1 MKKATAFLTLP
12 ALFFFLSAD
21 TAAGH
26 AVRFAPLLNPSGTG
40 RLQAPPQSANSP
52 RWQSR
57 EEYDAFMAMTQ
68 QGKRPELQIALAEA
82 FLQKFP
88 RSDFRSGAY
97 LTEMQCYYQLG
108 KIDSAVDAANNALRL
123 DRNNLDA
130 LTFLSYVFPFT
141 FHEDYPT
148 ARSNLTHADNDAH
161 HGLDVLRSLEKPA
174 NVSPEQ
180 FLIYVKTKRV
190 IFNGTVGFVA
200 LQRHDCPSAIS
211 ALQAAVADDPANVL
225 AFYRLGLAYLYSTPA
240 DYDHGIWYVARAVG
254 LARAAKNPAGDDV
267 LRYLRKVFVQS
278 VGSDAAVEDTITHS
292 LASVNP
298 PDISERPVAPR
309 GGMGPGQNGTASA
322 AHNPNPSGP
331 SATGQAGKATVYRVY
346 APIYPTWLAP
356 SDNGSEDQAP
366 PPPAPMPDDQ
376 IAAQLN
382 YLATEMSRA
391 GQEQAWQYASA
402 SVPPEPPEPE
412 PAPPPTVLVYKDGHQ
427 EEVQNYAIV
436 GEYLVW
442 FSGQL
447 SKKIPLADLDLPAT
461 RKVNEGRGTAFA
473 VPGAP

>member
-1 MKKATAFLTLP
+1 
-12 ALFFFLSAD
+12 
-21 TAAGH
+21 
-26 AVRFAPLLNPSGTG
+26 
-40 RLQAPPQSANSP
+40 
-52 RWQSR
+52 
-57 EEYDAFMAMTQ
+57 MAMTQ
-68 QGKRPELQIALAEA
+68 SGKRPELQIALAEA

-88 RSDFRSGAY
+88 RSNFRSGAY
-97 LTEMQCYYQLG
+97 LTEMRCYFQLN
-108 KIDSAVDAANNALRL
+108 KIDSSVDAASKALRF
-123 DRNNLDA
+123 DRNNLEA

-161 HGLDVLRSLEKPA
+161 HGLDVLQSLEKPA
-174 NVSPEQ
+174 SVSPEQ
-180 FLIYVKTKRV
+180 FLIYVKTKRA

-200 LQRHDCPSAIS
+200 LQRHDYPSAIS

-225 AFYRLGLAYLYSTPA
+225 AFYRLGLAYFFSTPA
-240 DYDHGIWYVARAVG
+240 DYNHGIWYVARAVG
-254 LARAAKNPAGDDV
+254 LARASKNPAGEDI
-267 LRYLRKVFVQS
+267 LSYLRKVFVQT

-309 GGMGPGQNGTASA
+309 GGMGPGQNGPPSAS
-322 AHNPNPSGP
+322 HKPNPSGP
-331 SATGQAGKATVYRVY
+331 SATGQTGNETVYRVY

-356 SDNGSEDQAP
+356 SDNESEDQAP
-366 PPPAPMPDDQ
+366 PPPAPMPDNQ
-376 IAAQLN
+376 FTAQP
-382 YLATEMSRA
+382 YILATEVSTA
-391 GQEQAWQYASA
+391 WQEQAWQYASA

-427 EEVQNYAIV
+427 EEVQSYAIV
-436 GEYLVW
+436 GENLVW

-447 SKKIPLADLDLPAT
+447 SKKIPLADLDLAAT

-473 VPGAP
+473 VQGAP